1 MKCLDETIY
10 WYDNRSKKKKKKS
23 IGFEKKKVDE

>member
-10 WYDNRSKKKKKKS
+10 WYDNRSKKKKKS